1 MPAKQYL
8 QANCKYSKHINMKI
22 INTDTPVNANE
33 YADFLRKKLIP
44 LFKERRKVELTF
56 DIVNT
61 DDSIEVQNT
70 EFYDG
75 FLFRFEFKGDEIDV
89 IKSEHYTDDVN
100 VLALEDILN
109 SLYMEFP
116 GRENISQIA
125 EGS

>member
-1 MPAKQYL
+1 
-8 QANCKYSKHINMKI
+8 MKI
-22 INTDTPVNANE
+22 INVDHPITATE
-33 YADFLRKKLIP
+33 YADYLRRKLNP
-44 LFKERRKVELTF
+44 LFNERRNVQLSF

-61 DDSIEVQNT
+61 DNSVEVQNT

-100 VLALEDILN
+100 VLTLEDILN
-109 SLYMEFP
+109 NLYMEFP